1 MARIAMSQQT
11 TLSGVF
17 HRYKRYIAL
26 SLIISLLLVP
36 VFDSFIIQR
45 DRNRNMVYGELF
57 WQEGLAVYDI
67 SDRDL
72 NETYN
77 VPEDHLLTGV
87 LNVTYEYPIV
97 TLLFYAA
104 LAAIEPGIYSPHYI
118 ANWVLVILV
127 HINLLLF
134 LYVGRGNEDRRWFK
148 QFFAIFY
155 VFGLTFS
162 IGFAKAEPLTDLIW
176 LTAIVLLQRKKYWE
190 SNAILGLAVQT
201 KLYPVMAFPIFFL
214 ASPIASIAFFA
225 IIAIT
230 SLPLL
235 LSGMGYSALLA
246 HLLNSSGYS
255 AIITNPFYLGLS
267 LANSWSIIAPAVLV
281 IAFIYCVF
289 ETRPFGPIP
298 VPTLNLRIVSPKAIL
313 IFAMPL
319 VLVLFSWVLIW
330 YYAWFLIPVLMLER
344 NDDKKRYRW
353 MILAIVIAHFLGI
366 LINFDYFLS
375 GPIAEFF
382 GHLRP

>member
-1 MARIAMSQQT
+1 
-11 TLSGVF
+11 
-17 HRYKRYIAL
+17 
-26 SLIISLLLVP
+26 
-36 VFDSFIIQR
+36 
-45 DRNRNMVYGELF
+45 MVYGELF

-67 SDRDL
+67 SDKDL

-77 VPEDHLLTGV
+77 VPEDHMLTGV
-87 LNVTYEYPIV
+87 LNVTYEYPLV

-104 LAAIEPGIYSPHYI
+104 LAAIEPGIYNPHYI

-134 LYVGRGNEDRRWFK
+134 LYIGRGHEDKRWFK

-190 SNAILGLAVQT
+190 GNAILGLAVQT

-214 ASPIASIAFFA
+214 SSPIASIAFFA
-225 IIAIT
+225 IIAI
-230 SLPLL
+230 
-235 LSGMGYSALLA
+235 ALLA

-267 LANSWSIIAPAVLV
+267 LANPWSIIAPAVLV

-289 ETRPFGPIP
+289 ETRTFGLIP
-298 VPTLNLRIVSPKAIL
+298 VPTLSLRVAGRKAIL
-313 IFAMPL
+313 IFAMPI
-319 VLVLFSWVLIW
+319 VLVFFSWVLIW
-330 YYAWFLIPVLMLER
+330 YYAWFLIPVLLLES

-353 MILAIVIAHFLGI
+353 MIFAIAIAHFLGI
-366 LINFDYFLS
+366 LINFEYFLS